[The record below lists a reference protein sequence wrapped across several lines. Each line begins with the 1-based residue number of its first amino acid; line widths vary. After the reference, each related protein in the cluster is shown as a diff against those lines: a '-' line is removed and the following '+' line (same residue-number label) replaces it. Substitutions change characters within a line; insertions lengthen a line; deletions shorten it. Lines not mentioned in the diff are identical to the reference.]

1 MTKGSRHNALSIQ
14 DYMVEA
20 GALTFSLDS
29 EPSGIHSDL
38 ILCML
43 TKKMRKGK
51 EKEWIIIPLTHPPTK

>member
-1 MTKGSRHNALSIQ
+1 MTKGSRHNAMSIQ

-43 TKKMRKGK
+43 TKKM
-51 EKEWIIIPLTHPPTK
+51 